1 MEVAVREAGLSPHIK
16 CFAHTLNLASQAGLN
31 VSRVSCLLGRVR
43 KVVAFFH
50 RSATAT
56 AVLAEKQKMLEIASH
71 KLIMDVV
78 TRWNSSMDMLERYL
92 EQQAAITAALLSTE
106 VRKNA
111 RQLDTLDSNDITD
124 AEEIVNLLKP
134 LKKATTV
141 LSDEKSATLSLIVP
155 LNSMMEQ
162 SMTLD
167 EKDSTTIA
175 NMKAAILQN
184 LSGRYTE
191 VQDYLLESTALD
203 PRFRS
208 LPHLLPEQREEAVE
222 QSEKREGGASDGDP
236 TDAAEKRETTQRV
249 EQEQPPPSK
258 KTALE
263 DLLGAT
269 FSKPTVT
276 QSKCRM
282 EVELDVYKKDTSI
295 PLTSC
300 PLKWWKEHAQTYPLL
315 SSLSK
320 AYLTV
325 PATSV
330 PSERVFSTAGDI
342 VNAQRSQLLPENVDM
357 LFFLQKNL

>member
-1 MEVAVREAGLSPHIK
+1 M
-16 CFAHTLNLASQAGLN
+16 
-31 VSRVSCLLGRVR
+31 
-43 KVVAFFH
+43 AFFH
-50 RSATAT
+50 HSATAT
-56 AVLAEKQKMLEIASH
+56 AVLTEKQKMLEIASH

-141 LSDEKSATLSLIVP
+141 LSDEKSTTLSLIVP
-155 LNSMMEQ
+155 LKSMIEQ

-184 LSGRYTE
+184 LSGRYTA

-208 LPHLLPEQREEAVE
+208 LPHLLPEQREEVF
-222 QSEKREGGASDGDP
+222 
-236 TDAAEKRETTQRV
+236 QRLMDKSNQLQQV
-249 EQEQPPPSK
+249 
-258 KTALE
+258 
-263 DLLGAT
+263 
-269 FSKPTVT
+269 
-276 QSKCRM
+276 C
-282 EVELDVYKKDTSI
+282 
-295 PLTSC
+295 
-300 PLKWWKEHAQTYPLL
+300 L
-315 SSLSK
+315 S
-320 AYLTV
+320 A
-325 PATSV
+325 
-330 PSERVFSTAGDI
+330 
-342 VNAQRSQLLPENVDM
+342 
-357 LFFLQKNL
+357 